1 MPAEHSHHPEDI
13 AERLDA
19 PLRISYLRDYVYGG
33 IDGAV
38 TTFAIVAGV
47 AGAELSTGIVLVL
60 GLANLVG
67 DGFSMA
73 AGNYSGTRTEM
84 EEQRSLRA
92 MEDRHVDHHPE
103 GEREEVRQ
111 IFVRKGFQG
120 AALEAAVDVI
130 TAERER
136 WIDFMMTEEH
146 GQARTTRAP
155 MRAAL
160 STFFAFLVCG
170 AAPLI
175 PYLLSWF
182 GWIDAEPGVLFPTA
196 AMLTGAVFFT
206 IGSAQGLF
214 VDKPGWR
221 LGVETLAT
229 GATAAAIAYGI
240 GWALK
245 GMVA

>member
-1 MPAEHSHHPEDI
+1 MPVEHSHDPADI
-13 AERLDA
+13 AARLEEPFKA
-19 PLRISYLRDYVYGG
+19 SYLRDYVYGG

-47 AGAELSTGIVLVL
+47 AGADLSIGVVLVL

-73 AGNYSGTRTEM
+73 AGNFSGTRLEA
-84 EEQRSLRA
+84 EQQRSLRA
-92 MEDRHVDHHPE
+92 MEQRHLDHDPD

-111 IFVRKGFQG
+111 LFIRKGFDG
-120 AALEAAVDVI
+120 EALNAAVEVI

-136 WIDFMMTEEH
+136 WVDFMMVEEH
-146 GQARTTRAP
+146 GAP
-155 MRAAL
+155 PMERKSLPAAFA
-160 STFFAFLVCG
+160 TFIAFIICG
-170 AAPLI
+170 AAPLA
-175 PYLLSWF
+175 PYFLDWV
-182 GWIDAEPGVLFPTA
+182 GLFTAPTA
-196 AMLTGAVFFT
+196 LLFQIAAIVTCAVFFA

-221 LGVETLAT
+221 LGLETLAT
-229 GATAAAIAYGI
+229 GASAAAIAYAI

-245 GMVA
+245 GMVG

>member
-1 MPAEHSHHPEDI
+1 MPNEHSHEPDDI
-13 AERLDA
+13 AQRLEA
-19 PLRISYLRDYVYGG
+19 PFRASYLRDFVYGG

-73 AGNYSGTRTEM
+73 AGNYSGTRSEV
-84 EEQRSLRA
+84 EENRSLRA
-92 MEDRHVDHHPE
+92 MEHRHVDHHPE

-111 IFVRKGFQG
+111 IFVRKGFEG
-120 AALEAAVDVI
+120 PALEAAVDVI

-146 GQARTTRAP
+146 GQSQVTRAP
-155 MRAAL
+155 LRAAL
-160 STFFAFLVCG
+160 STFIAFLICG

-182 GWIDAEPGVLFPTA
+182 GWVDAGPSLLFQIAGLMTCC
-196 AMLTGAVFFT
+196 VFFS

-214 VDKPGWR
+214 VDKPGWK
-221 LGVETLAT
+221 LGAETLAT
-229 GATAAAIAYGI
+229 GASAAAIAYLI

>member
-1 MPAEHSHHPEDI
+1 MPNEHGHDPDEI
-13 AERLDA
+13 ALRLEEPFRA
-19 PLRISYLRDYVYGG
+19 SYLRDYIYGG

-60 GLANLVG
+60 GIANLVG

-73 AGNYSGTRTEM
+73 AGNFSGTRSEV
-84 EEQRSLRA
+84 EEHRSLRA
-92 MEDRHVDHHPE
+92 MEDRHVEAYPD

-111 IFVRKGFQG
+111 IFRRKGFEG
-120 AALEAAVDVI
+120 EALDAAVEVI

-136 WIDFMMTEEH
+136 WIDFMMAEEH
-146 GQARTTRAP
+146 GTPRVTRSP
-155 MRAAL
+155 KTAAFA
-160 STFFAFLVCG
+160 TFTAFLICG
-170 AAPLI
+170 AAPLL

-182 GWIDAEPGVLFPTA
+182 GWIGAEP
-196 AMLTGAVFFT
+196 AMLFQIASVITCAVFFA

-214 VDKPGWR
+214 VDKPGWK
-221 LGVETLAT
+221 LGFETLAT
-229 GATAAAIAYGI
+229 GASAAAIAYGI

-245 GMVA
+245 GMIA